1 MKYICQVCG
10 YVYDEAAEACPFDQ
24 LPDSWQCPWCKAP
37 KTQFKPEQAE
47 APAEAASADAGAGAG
62 GAGADAGSGLA
73 GDAGDSAGSG
83 LAGASG
89 DGTGSGLA
97 GVDAGADDAGDLKQL
112 SPGQLAALCT
122 NLARGCE
129 KQYKEE
135 ESKLFAE
142 LAAYFTA
149 TVPPAEDASVEALA
163 KQLQDEIGSYPGT
176 RAAADIVRDRGAARA
191 LVWGEKVSRMLSSLV
206 GRYLE
211 EGEAMLEGTEIWICT
226 ACGFVYIGE
235 TPPELCPVCKV
246 PSWKFEKIEGRR

>member
-47 APAEAASADAGAGAG
+47 APAEGASDAAG
-62 GAGADAGSGLA
+62 GAGDG
-73 GDAGDSAGSG
+73 AGSG
-83 LAGASG
+83 LAGA
-89 DGTGSGLA
+89 
-97 GVDAGADDAGDLKQL
+97 AGADDAGDLKQL

-149 TVPPAEDASVEALA
+149 AVPPAEDASVEALA

-206 GRYLE
+206 SRYLE

-226 ACGFVYIGE
+226 ACGFVYIGD

>member
-10 YVYDEAAEACPFDQ
+10 YVYDEASEACPFDQ

-47 APAEAASADAGAGAG
+47 APAEEASDAADD
-62 GAGADAGSGLA
+62 AGADAGSGLA
-73 GDAGDSAGSG
+73 GGSGFAGDA
-83 LAGASG
+83 
-89 DGTGSGLA
+89 
-97 GVDAGADDAGDLKQL
+97 AGADDAGDLKQL

-149 TVPPAEDASVEALA
+149 AVPPAEDASVEALA
-163 KQLQDEIGSYPGT
+163 KQLQDEISLYPGT

-191 LVWGEKVSRMLSSLV
+191 LVWGEKVTRMLSSLV

-211 EGEAMLEGTEIWICT
+211 EGEAMLADTEIWICT
-226 ACGFVYIGE
+226 ACGFIYIGE

>member
-47 APAEAASADAGAGAG
+47 APVEAASAA
-62 GAGADAGSGLA
+62 
-73 GDAGDSAGSG
+73 
-83 LAGASG
+83 
-89 DGTGSGLA
+89 
-97 GVDAGADDAGDLKQL
+97 ADDAADLKQL

-149 TVPPAEDASVEALA
+149 AVPPAEDASVEALA

>member
-47 APAEAASADAGAGAG
+47 VPAEAASEA
-62 GAGADAGSGLA
+62 
-73 GDAGDSAGSG
+73 
-83 LAGASG
+83 
-89 DGTGSGLA
+89 
-97 GVDAGADDAGDLKQL
+97 ADDAGNLKQL

-149 TVPPAEDASVEALA
+149 AVPPAEDASVEALA

>member
-10 YVYDEAAEACPFDQ
+10 YVYDEASEACPFDQ

-47 APAEAASADAGAGAG
+47 APAEGASDAAG
-62 GAGADAGSGLA
+62 GAGDGAGSGLA
-73 GDAGDSAGSG
+73 GVA
-83 LAGASG
+83 
-89 DGTGSGLA
+89 
-97 GVDAGADDAGDLKQL
+97 AGADDAGDLKQL

-142 LAAYFTA
+142 LAEYFTA
-149 TVPPAEDASVEALA
+149 AVPPAEDASVEALA
-163 KQLQDEIGSYPGT
+163 KQLQDEISLYPGT

-206 GRYLE
+206 TRYLE
-211 EGEAMLEGTEIWICT
+211 EGEPMLEGTEIWICT
-226 ACGFVYIGE
+226 ACGVIYIGE

>member
-10 YVYDEAAEACPFDQ
+10 YVYDEASEACPFDQ

-47 APAEAASADAGAGAG
+47 APADAAADL
-62 GAGADAGSGLA
+62 AGADI
-73 GDAGDSAGSG
+73 
-83 LAGASG
+83 
-89 DGTGSGLA
+89 
-97 GVDAGADDAGDLKQL
+97 GADDADSLKQL

-129 KQYKEE
+129 KQYKAE
-135 ESKLFAE
+135 ESKLFTE

-149 TVPPAEDASVEALA
+149 AVPPAEDASVEALA
-163 KQLQDEIGSYPGT
+163 EQLQDEISLYPAT
-176 RAAADIVRDRGAARA
+176 RAAADAAGDRGAARA

-206 GRYLE
+206 TRYLE

>member
-10 YVYDEAAEACPFDQ
+10 YVYDEASEACPFGQ

-47 APAEAASADAGAGAG
+47 APTDAAADL
-62 GAGADAGSGLA
+62 AGADI
-73 GDAGDSAGSG
+73 
-83 LAGASG
+83 
-89 DGTGSGLA
+89 
-97 GVDAGADDAGDLKQL
+97 GADDADSLKQL

-129 KQYKEE
+129 KQYKAE

-149 TVPPAEDASVEALA
+149 AAPPAADAA
-163 KQLQDEIGSYPGT
+163 G
-176 RAAADIVRDRGAARA
+176 DRGAARA

-206 GRYLE
+206 TRYLE

>member
-37 KTQFKPEQAE
+37 KTQFRPEQAE
-47 APAEAASADAGAGAG
+47 VPAEANDEAAG
-62 GAGADAGSGLA
+62 GAGPAGGDGGAGLA
-73 GDAGDSAGSG
+73 GGN
-83 LAGASG
+83 
-89 DGTGSGLA
+89 T
-97 GVDAGADDAGDLKQL
+97 GADDAGDLKQL
-112 SPGQLAALCT
+112 SAGQLAALCK

-135 ESKLFAE
+135 ESRLFAE

-149 TVPPAEDASVEALA
+149 AVPPVEDASVEALA
-163 KQLQDEIGSYPGT
+163 KQLQDEIGLYPGT

-206 GRYLE
+206 SRYLE

>member
-10 YVYDEAAEACPFDQ
+10 YVYDEASEACPFDQ

-47 APAEAASADAGAGAG
+47 APAEEATDTAG
-62 GAGADAGSGLA
+62 GAGDGAGSGLA
-73 GDAGDSAGSG
+73 GVA
-83 LAGASG
+83 
-89 DGTGSGLA
+89 
-97 GVDAGADDAGDLKQL
+97 AGADDAGDLKQL

-149 TVPPAEDASVEALA
+149 AVPPAEDASVEALA
-163 KQLQDEIGSYPGT
+163 KQLQDEISLYPGT

-211 EGEAMLEGTEIWICT
+211 EGEAMLAGTEIWICT
-226 ACGFVYIGE
+226 ACGFIYIGE

>member
-10 YVYDEAAEACPFDQ
+10 YVYDEASEACPFDQ

-47 APAEAASADAGAGAG
+47 VPAEAASAAADDAGA
-62 GAGADAGSGLA
+62 DTGSGLA
-73 GDAGDSAGSG
+73 GDAA
-83 LAGASG
+83 A
-89 DGTGSGLA
+89 
-97 GVDAGADDAGDLKQL
+97 ADDAGDLKQL

-149 TVPPAEDASVEALA
+149 AVPPAEDASVEALA

-206 GRYLE
+206 SRYLE

-246 PSWKFEKIEGRR
+246 PFWKFEKIEGRR

>member
-10 YVYDEAAEACPFDQ
+10 YVYDEASEACPFDQ

-47 APAEAASADAGAGAG
+47 APTEGASDASGGAGEDVGSGFAG
-62 GAGADAGSGLA
+62 GAGDGAGSGLAGADAGSGLA
-73 GDAGDSAGSG
+73 GVA
-83 LAGASG
+83 
-89 DGTGSGLA
+89 
-97 GVDAGADDAGDLKQL
+97 AGADDAGDLKQL

-149 TVPPAEDASVEALA
+149 AVPPAEDASVEALA
-163 KQLQDEIGSYPGT
+163 KQLQDEISLYPGT

-191 LVWGEKVSRMLSSLV
+191 LVWGEKVTRMLSSLV
-206 GRYLE
+206 SRYLE
-211 EGEAMLEGTEIWICT
+211 EGEAMLAGTEIWICT
-226 ACGFVYIGE
+226 ACGFIYIGE

>member
-47 APAEAASADAGAGAG
+47 VPAEAASAA
-62 GAGADAGSGLA
+62 
-73 GDAGDSAGSG
+73 
-83 LAGASG
+83 
-89 DGTGSGLA
+89 
-97 GVDAGADDAGDLKQL
+97 ADDAGDLKQL

-149 TVPPAEDASVEALA
+149 AVPPAEDASVEALA

-206 GRYLE
+206 SRYLE

>member
-1 MKYICQVCG
+1 VSLVVEKGWVG
-10 YVYDEAAEACPFDQ
+10 EVEASIGDGGD
-24 LPDSWQCPWCKAP
+24 DS
-37 KTQFKPEQAE
+37 
-47 APAEAASADAGAGAG
+47 
-62 GAGADAGSGLA
+62 GSGLA
-73 GDAGDSAGSG
+73 GDAAGP
-83 LAGASG
+83 
-89 DGTGSGLA
+89 
-97 GVDAGADDAGDLKQL
+97 DDAGDLKQL

-129 KQYKEE
+129 KQYKAE

-149 TVPPAEDASVEALA
+149 AAPPAEDASVEALA

-206 GRYLE
+206 TRYLE

>member
-47 APAEAASADAGAGAG
+47 VPAEAASAA
-62 GAGADAGSGLA
+62 
-73 GDAGDSAGSG
+73 
-83 LAGASG
+83 
-89 DGTGSGLA
+89 
-97 GVDAGADDAGDLKQL
+97 ADDAGDLKQL

-149 TVPPAEDASVEALA
+149 AVPPAEDASVEALA

-206 GRYLE
+206 SRYLE

-226 ACGFVYIGE
+226 ACGFVYIGD

>member
-10 YVYDEAAEACPFDQ
+10 YVYDEAAETCPFDQ

-47 APAEAASADAGAGAG
+47 VPAEAASEAADDAGADG
-62 GAGADAGSGLA
+62 GAGLA
-73 GDAGDSAGSG
+73 GDAA
-83 LAGASG
+83 A
-89 DGTGSGLA
+89 
-97 GVDAGADDAGDLKQL
+97 ADDAGDLKQL

-149 TVPPAEDASVEALA
+149 AVPPVEDASVEALA
-163 KQLQDEIGSYPGT
+163 KQLQDEIGLYPGT
-176 RAAADIVRDRGAARA
+176 RAAADIVHDRGAARA

-206 GRYLE
+206 SRYLE

-226 ACGFVYIGE
+226 ACGFIYIGE

>member
-10 YVYDEAAEACPFDQ
+10 YVYDEVAEACPFGQ

-47 APAEAASADAGAGAG
+47 APAEANDEA
-62 GAGADAGSGLA
+62 
-73 GDAGDSAGSG
+73 
-83 LAGASG
+83 
-89 DGTGSGLA
+89 
-97 GVDAGADDAGDLKQL
+97 AGADDAGDLKQL

-135 ESKLFAE
+135 ESRLFAE

-149 TVPPAEDASVEALA
+149 AVPPVEDASVEALA
-163 KQLQDEIGSYPGT
+163 KQLQDEIGLYPGT

-206 GRYLE
+206 SRYLE

-226 ACGFVYIGE
+226 ACGFIYIGE

-246 PSWKFEKIEGRR
+246 PSWKFEKVEGRR

>member
-37 KTQFKPEQAE
+37 KTQFKPEQDE
-47 APAEAASADAGAGAG
+47 APADAAADL
-62 GAGADAGSGLA
+62 AGADI
-73 GDAGDSAGSG
+73 
-83 LAGASG
+83 
-89 DGTGSGLA
+89 
-97 GVDAGADDAGDLKQL
+97 GADDADSLKQL

-129 KQYKEE
+129 KQYKAE

-149 TVPPAEDASVEALA
+149 AVPPAEDASVEALA
-163 KQLQDEIGSYPGT
+163 EQLQDEISLYPAT
-176 RAAADIVRDRGAARA
+176 RAAADAAGDRGAARA

-206 GRYLE
+206 TRYLE

>member
-10 YVYDEAAEACPFDQ
+10 YVYDEASEACPFDQ

-47 APAEAASADAGAGAG
+47 TPAEEASDAA
-62 GAGADAGSGLA
+62 
-73 GDAGDSAGSG
+73 
-83 LAGASG
+83 
-89 DGTGSGLA
+89 
-97 GVDAGADDAGDLKQL
+97 AGADDAGDLKQL

-149 TVPPAEDASVEALA
+149 AVPPAEDASVEALA
-163 KQLQDEIGSYPGT
+163 KQLQDEISLYPGT

-191 LVWGEKVSRMLSSLV
+191 LVWGEKVTRMLSSLV
-206 GRYLE
+206 SRYLE
-211 EGEAMLEGTEIWICT
+211 EGEAMLAGTEIWICT
-226 ACGFVYIGE
+226 ACGFIYIGE